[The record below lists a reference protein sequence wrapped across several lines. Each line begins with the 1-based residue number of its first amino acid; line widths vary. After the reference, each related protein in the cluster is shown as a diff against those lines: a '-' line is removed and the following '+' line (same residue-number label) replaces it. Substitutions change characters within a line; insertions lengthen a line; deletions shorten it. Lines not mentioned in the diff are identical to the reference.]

1 MQRSFFALMN
11 LVNLTM
17 RINEILLGIAGVL
30 LMAVVLFM
38 LFRNRK
44 EEEEFEQELNE

>member
-1 MQRSFFALMN
+1 MN